1 MIVQTS
7 FKGSCN
13 GPTIQVDPRA
23 KRLASNFPSLYVDL
37 VGGDIYVLYDMPF
50 FLALAQGWTFWSGDL
65 QMWSKWAPTNIKLFC
80 LSNIH

>member
-37 VGGDIYVLYDMPF
+37 VGGDICTIRH
-50 FLALAQGWTFWSGDL
+50 ALLFGPCTRMDILERGS
-65 QMWSKWAPTNIKLFC
+65 TNVVKMGTYQY
-80 LSNIH
+80 

>member
-1 MIVQTS
+1 MAQQFKLILGQSGWQVTS
-7 FKGSCN
+7 
-13 GPTIQVDPRA
+13 RA
-23 KRLASNFPSLYVDL
+23 FMLTWWEA
-37 VGGDIYVLYDMPF
+37 IYVLYDMPF